1 MEHHI
6 AKCKAV
12 QYGFTYLSLL
22 FFVAV
27 LGVGLAATAV
37 SWQSARQREKE
48 RELLFI
54 GSEFR
59 DAIALYYN
67 RSPGA
72 IKEFPRDLNDLIK
85 DSRYPN
91 IQRYLRRIYR
101 DPMTGKVQWGMV
113 AAPGGGIMGV
123 YSLSKDVPIKKTG
136 FIERQKGFS
145 DANGY
150 ADWKFVY
157 EPPMLPELPATPGMT
172 IQAPQG
178 MKRP

>member
-1 MEHHI
+1 M
-6 AKCKAV
+6 ARCDAN
-12 QYGFTYLSLL
+12 QLGFTYLSLL

-27 LGVGLAATAV
+27 LGIGLAATAS

-67 RSPGA
+67 RSPGVV
-72 IKEFPRDLNDLIK
+72 KEFPHDLNDLIK
-85 DSRYPN
+85 DPRYPN

-101 DPMTGKVQWGMV
+101 DPMTGKAQWGTV

-123 YSLSKDVPIKKTG
+123 YSLSKDTPVKRAG
-136 FIERQKGFS
+136 FNEQQKQFS

-157 EPPMLPELPATPGMT
+157 EPPMLPKLPATPGMT